1 MNEIDIK
8 KSLQE
13 ANDCVPRLSFEEAN
27 NIISTM
33 DTLIID
39 VRETSEIEATGLIKN
54 AVNIP
59 KSIIDANFDH
69 SLIKDIKFD
78 KEVMIAGDIQVNDEL
93 ENFKK
98 IADIIDISG
107 GLETSGIKD
116 ISKISCFFERFKRY
130 SSLVEISSTKPTS
143 SALIPSQVSPV
154 AIFFISKEG
163 LNFFI

>member
-1 MNEIDIK
+1 MNETDIQK
-8 KSLQE
+8 LLQE

-69 SLIKDIKFD
+69 SLIKDHL
-78 KEVMIAGDIQVNDEL
+78 NNN
-93 ENFKK
+93 ENVT
-98 IADIIDISG
+98 I
-107 GLETSGIKD
+107 
-116 ISKISCFFERFKRY
+116 
-130 SSLVEISSTKPTS
+130 LVYCAVGVR
-143 SALIPSQVSPV
+143 SALVGHKLIKNGYKKVLNLGGFSEWTSFNGPIEPS
-154 AIFFISKEG
+154 
-163 LNFFI
+163 N